1 LTGIH
6 SYYSHRRRNL
16 KTAFWLN
23 LSFSVIELAGGI
35 FTNSVAILADALH
48 DFGDSISIGLAW
60 YLEKIA
66 GKKRDS
72 RFTYGYGRFSL
83 LAAFINGLILIS
95 GSIIILFEAIPRLSN
110 PENPDAQGMVFLAI
124 LGILFNGIA
133 VFKMQKGKSM
143 NEKMVLWHLW
153 EDIFGWVAVFI
164 AAIIMNFYTIPILDP
179 ILSIGFTL
187 FILYQVIRNILKV
200 SGIFMQGIP
209 EEIDLVELEKDINA
223 LEDVQSTHDLH
234 LWSLDG
240 QTNILTIHVKLDN
253 DLSNKKVVE
262 LKKKIRNVTK
272 TQQIQ
277 HLTLELE
284 FEDEDCELEDC

>member
-1 LTGIH
+1 MTGIH
-6 SYYSHRRRNL
+6 SHYSSRKRNL

-72 RFTYGYGRFSL
+72 RYTYGYGRFSL

-110 PENPDAQGMVFLAI
+110 PENPDAQGMIFLAI

-133 VFKMQKGKSM
+133 VFRMQKGKSM
-143 NEKMVLWHLW
+143 SEKMVLWHLW

-164 AAIIMNFYTIPILDP
+164 GAIIMNFYTIPILDP

-200 SGIFMQGIP
+200 SSIFMQGIP

-262 LKKKIRNVTK
+262 LKKKIRGVTK

>member
-1 LTGIH
+1 MTGIH
-6 SYYSHRRRNL
+6 SHYSNRKRNL

-72 RFTYGYGRFSL
+72 RYTYGYGRFSL

-110 PENPDAQGMVFLAI
+110 PENPDAQGMIFLAI

-133 VFKMQKGKSM
+133 VFRMQKGKSM
-143 NEKMVLWHLW
+143 SEKMILWHLW

-164 AAIIMNFYTIPILDP
+164 GAIIMNFYTIPILDP

-209 EEIDLVELEKDINA
+209 EEIDLVGLEKDINA

-262 LKKKIRNVTK
+262 LKKKIRGVTK

>member
-1 LTGIH
+1 VTGIH
-6 SYYSHRRRNL
+6 SHYSNSKRNL

-72 RFTYGYGRFSL
+72 RYTYGYGRFSL

-110 PENPDAQGMVFLAI
+110 PENPDAQGMIFLAI

-133 VFKMQKGKSM
+133 VFRMQKGKSM
-143 NEKMVLWHLW
+143 SEKMVLWHLW

-164 AAIIMNFYTIPILDP
+164 GAIIMNFYTIPILDP

-209 EEIDLVELEKDINA
+209 EEIDLVELEKEINA

-262 LKKKIRNVTK
+262 LKKKIRGVTK